1 MNGSSQ
7 LVFDGSAR
15 RQVVVETCRSARRS
29 LTLSIFRCDDF
40 GIIEEITAAVQRGVS
55 VRVLISRDARGWKKR
70 LQRLAELLGS
80 AGAQVYRYN
89 GPFLKYHAKYVV
101 ADDAIALVSSSNL
114 THKCFERT
122 CDFLFATRDAEIIT
136 GVKKLFEHDC
146 DVPTLPLPPLPESL
160 IVGPEATRE
169 RFTALLERA
178 KTRILIMDHRVTD
191 SAVLELLDSQRKNG
205 VSVTILGRGVMG
217 SMVSHGRMLLVDD
230 NIGAIGSV
238 ALSRP
243 SLDSRRECAIMI
255 EDADLV
261 KELGRYF
268 EYCSVRHV
276 VHVPADGPD
285 PDLDDDDDESD
296 DLSDLL

>member
-7 LVFDGSAR
+7 LVFDGAQR
-15 RQVVVETCRSARRS
+15 RQVIVETCRSARRY
-29 LTLSIFRCDDF
+29 LILSIFRCDDF
-40 GIIEEITAAVQRGVS
+40 GIIEEITAAVQRGIS

-70 LQRLAELLGS
+70 LQRLAELLES

-101 ADDAIALVSSSNL
+101 ADDSIALVSSSNL

-122 CDFLFATRDAEIIT
+122 CDFLFATRDTEIIA
-136 GVKKLFEHDC
+136 GVKNLFEHDC
-146 DVPTLPLPPLPESL
+146 DGPALPLPPLPSAL

-178 KTRILIMDHRVTD
+178 KSRILIMDHRVTD

-217 SMVSHGRMLLVDD
+217 SMVSHGRMLLIDD
-230 NIGAIGSV
+230 NVGAIGSV

-243 SLDSRRECAIMI
+243 SLDLRRECAIMI
-255 EDADLV
+255 ESLDLV
-261 KELGRYF
+261 RALGRYF
-268 EYCSVRHV
+268 EYCSAQHV
-276 VHVPADGPD
+276 VHGPDGPGVD
-285 PDLDDDDDESD
+285 IDDDDDEGDYASD
-296 DLSDLL
+296 PL